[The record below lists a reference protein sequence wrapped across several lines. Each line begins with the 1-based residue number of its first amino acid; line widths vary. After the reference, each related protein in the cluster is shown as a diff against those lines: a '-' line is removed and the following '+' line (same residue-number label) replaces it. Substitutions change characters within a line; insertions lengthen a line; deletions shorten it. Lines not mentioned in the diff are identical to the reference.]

1 MTDTVINPF
10 RVWAEL
16 VRGLRDR
23 FVAGLGQERPVSAH
37 AGEVLGQL
45 AGLATRCDHMGATL
59 QRLQDGDPEAFDAF
73 VEALRT
79 SGE

>member
-1 MTDTVINPF
+1 MTGTLINPF
-10 RVWAEL
+10 RTWAEL
-16 VRGLRDR
+16 VRGLKDR
-23 FVAGLGQERPVSAH
+23 FVAGLGQERPVSPH

-45 AGLATRCDHMGATL
+45 AALATRCDHMGAML

-73 VEALRT
+73 VEALRN